1 MCGRF
6 AIDDQTNAL
15 LEQIVEEHGIQALP
29 HWQDYVPAYN
39 IKPTEQ
45 VPVILYGKR
54 EAANV
59 ITSARWSLVPSWSKT
74 LATKFPTF
82 NARSE
87 GITEKATWKG
97 PLKASRC
104 LIPAT
109 GYYEWTGEKGS
120 KTPHFLRPVDATPMM
135 FAGLYSWW
143 PDPTKAEDDDD
154 RWRLTATIMT
164 MDAVPELGIIH
175 DRNPVSLPESHWWS
189 WIDPEQPGD
198 QQLVDD
204 AVAASR
210 PILSALREYVVAPIP
225 SRGEVGAE
233 AIEPVS

>member
-29 HWQDYVPAYN
+29 NWQDYLPAYN
-39 IKPTEQ
+39 LKPTQ
-45 VPVILYGKR
+45 HVPVILFGKR
-54 EAANV
+54 EESRV
-59 ITSARWSLVPSWSKT
+59 ITTARWSLVPAWSKE
-74 LATKFPTF
+74 LSTKFPTF

-87 GITEKATWKG
+87 GITEKASWKG
-97 PLKASRC
+97 PLKSARC

-109 GYYEWTGEKGS
+109 GYYEWVGAKAP
-120 KTPHFLRPVDATPMM
+120 KTPHFIRPTEPTPLM

-143 PDPTKAEDDDD
+143 PDPTKSEDDDS
-154 RWRLTATIMT
+154 RWHLTATIMT
-164 MDAVPELGIIH
+164 MATVPELADIH
-175 DRNPVSLPESHWWS
+175 DRNPVGLPESHWWS

-198 QQLVDD
+198 QALVDD

-210 PILSALREYVVAPIP
+210 PVMAELREYVVAPINGDGP
-225 SRGEVGAE
+225 QL
-233 AIEPVS
+233 IETVE